1 VIDKFLTESGGIFD
15 MINTNNEKKQID
27 YLKIIMFF
35 KTSIFLTLIFLG
47 VSTKFTG
54 SNWLLIVFVALLSI
68 LCITQ
73 VFGVLSISDGYIDRK
88 KVSAKN

>member
-1 VIDKFLTESGGIFD
+1 MV
-15 MINTNNEKKQID
+15 NTNNTKRQID

-47 VSTKFTG
+47 VSTKFAG

-68 LCITQ
+68 LCLTQ
-73 VFGVLSISDGYIDRK
+73 VFSALSISDSYTGRRK
-88 KVSAKN
+88 S